1 MQVLLCSFAK
11 AKVIGCT
18 TLEGSYFSEQF
29 PMVASLCISHILSR
43 KEGKQA
49 RLIDVILV
57 SLLLTL
63 NIILV
68 CNDVL
73 TFKLH
78 DVKNIIFDCAE
89 HTDTLNT

>member
-1 MQVLLCSFAK
+1 
-11 AKVIGCT
+11 
-18 TLEGSYFSEQF
+18 
-29 PMVASLCISHILSR
+29 MVASLCISHILSR
-43 KEGKQA
+43 TEGKQA

-73 TFKLH
+73 TFKLY
-78 DVKNIIFDCAE
+78 DVKNIIFDSAK